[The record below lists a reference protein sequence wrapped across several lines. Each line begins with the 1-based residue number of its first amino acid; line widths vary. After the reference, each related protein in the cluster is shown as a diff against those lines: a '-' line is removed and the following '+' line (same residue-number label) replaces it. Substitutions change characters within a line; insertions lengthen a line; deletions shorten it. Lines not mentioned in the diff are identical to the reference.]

1 MKQISNI
8 LLLFLSLTF
17 LTLSCSDDENGTKNN
32 SVLIGTWSENYSSS
46 EYFEFTFYSD
56 NSGLMNVYY
65 NEGKGES
72 PDPFTYTFDKDN
84 MRLTIIFDSDPEPPV
99 VYNVKVSKGVL
110 KLNCVSGDFDNFT
123 LYIRGKTKSHN
134 GDSLELYVI

>member
-123 LYIRGKTKSHN
+123 LYKTK
-134 GDSLELYVI
+134 DAKI

>member
-110 KLNCVSGDFDNFT
+110 KLNCLVT
-123 LYIRGKTKSHN
+123 LTISHCIKLKTRKYN
-134 GDSLELYVI
+134 KY

>member
-17 LTLSCSDDENGTKNN
+17 LTLSCSDDENDTKNN

-123 LYIRGKTKSHN
+123 LYKTK
-134 GDSLELYVI
+134 DAKI

>member
-1 MKQISNI
+1 MEQISNI

-84 MRLTIIFDSDPEPPV
+84 MRLMIIFDSDPEPPV
-99 VYNVKVSKGVL
+99 VYDVKVSKGVL

-123 LYIRGKTKSHN
+123 LYKTK
-134 GDSLELYVI
+134 DAKI

>member
-17 LTLSCSDDENGTKNN
+17 LTLSCSDDGNGTKNN

-56 NSGLMNVYY
+56 NSGIMTVYF
-65 NEGKGES
+65 NDGKGES
-72 PDPFTYTFDKDN
+72 PDPFEYTFDKDK
-84 MRLTIIFDSDPEPPV
+84 MRLTIMFDSDPEPPV
-99 VYNVKVSKGVL
+99 VYDIEVSGGVL
-110 KLNCVSGDFDNFT
+110 KLDCVSGDFDDFT
-123 LYIRGKTKSHN
+123 LYKN
-134 GDSLELYVI
+134 

>member
-110 KLNCVSGDFDNFT
+110 KLNCVPGDFDNFT
-123 LYIRGKTKSHN
+123 LYKTK
-134 GDSLELYVI
+134 DAKI

>member
-65 NEGKGES
+65 NESKGES

-123 LYIRGKTKSHN
+123 LYKTK
-134 GDSLELYVI
+134 DAKI

>member
-46 EYFEFTFYSD
+46 EYFEFTFYCD

-123 LYIRGKTKSHN
+123 LYKTK
-134 GDSLELYVI
+134 DAKI

>member
-32 SVLIGTWSENYSSS
+32 SVLIGTWSEIYSSS

-56 NSGLMNVYY
+56 ISGLMNVYY

-123 LYIRGKTKSHN
+123 LYKTK
-134 GDSLELYVI
+134 DAKI

>member
-110 KLNCVSGDFDNFT
+110 KLNGVSGDFDNFT
-123 LYIRGKTKSHN
+123 LYKTK
-134 GDSLELYVI
+134 DAKI

>member
-32 SVLIGTWSENYSSS
+32 SVLIGTWSENYSSF

-123 LYIRGKTKSHN
+123 LYKTK
-134 GDSLELYVI
+134 DAKI

>member
-84 MRLTIIFDSDPEPPV
+84 MRLMIIFDSDPEPPV
-99 VYNVKVSKGVL
+99 VYDVKVSKGVL

-123 LYIRGKTKSHN
+123 LYKTK
-134 GDSLELYVI
+134 DAKI

>member
-32 SVLIGTWSENYSSS
+32 SVLIGTWSKNYSSS

-123 LYIRGKTKSHN
+123 LYKTK
-134 GDSLELYVI
+134 DAKI

>member
-65 NEGKGES
+65 NEGHCCPIK
-72 PDPFTYTFDKDN
+72 
-84 MRLTIIFDSDPEPPV
+84 I
-99 VYNVKVSKGVL
+99 
-110 KLNCVSGDFDNFT
+110 
-123 LYIRGKTKSHN
+123 
-134 GDSLELYVI
+134 

>member
-17 LTLSCSDDENGTKNN
+17 LTLSCSYDENGTKNN

-123 LYIRGKTKSHN
+123 LYKTK
-134 GDSLELYVI
+134 DAKI

>member
-84 MRLTIIFDSDPEPPV
+84 MRLMIIFDSDPEPPV
-99 VYNVKVSKGVL
+99 VYDVEVSKGVL

-123 LYIRGKTKSHN
+123 LYKTK
-134 GDSLELYVI
+134 DAKI

>member
-110 KLNCVSGDFDNFT
+110 KLNCVSGDFDNLT
-123 LYIRGKTKSHN
+123 LYKTK
-134 GDSLELYVI
+134 DAKI

>member
-17 LTLSCSDDENGTKNN
+17 LPLSCSDDENGTKNN

-123 LYIRGKTKSHN
+123 LYKTK
-134 GDSLELYVI
+134 DAKI

>member
-84 MRLTIIFDSDPEPPV
+84 MRLTIFFDSDPEPPV

-123 LYIRGKTKSHN
+123 LYKTK
-134 GDSLELYVI
+134 DAKI

>member
-8 LLLFLSLTF
+8 LQLFLSLTF

-123 LYIRGKTKSHN
+123 LYKTK
-134 GDSLELYVI
+134 DAKI

>member
-110 KLNCVSGDFDNFT
+110 KLNCVSGDFDSFT
-123 LYIRGKTKSHN
+123 LYKTK
-134 GDSLELYVI
+134 DAKI

>member
-110 KLNCVSGDFDNFT
+110 KLNCVSCDFDNFT
-123 LYIRGKTKSHN
+123 LYKTK
-134 GDSLELYVI
+134 DAKI

>member
-32 SVLIGTWSENYSSS
+32 GVLIGTWSENYSSS

-123 LYIRGKTKSHN
+123 LYKTK
-134 GDSLELYVI
+134 DAKI

>member
-1 MKQISNI
+1 MRIIQV
-8 LLLFLSLTF
+8 LST
-17 LTLSCSDDENGTKNN
+17 NKNN

-123 LYIRGKTKSHN
+123 LYKTK
-134 GDSLELYVI
+134 DAKI

>member
-99 VYNVKVSKGVL
+99 VYDVKVSKGVL

-123 LYIRGKTKSHN
+123 LYKTK
-134 GDSLELYVI
+134 DAKI

>member
-123 LYIRGKTKSHN
+123 LYKTKDAKIYIRGC
-134 GDSLELYVI
+134 

>member
-46 EYFEFTFYSD
+46 EYFEFTFYRD

-123 LYIRGKTKSHN
+123 LYKTK
-134 GDSLELYVI
+134 DAKI

>member
-99 VYNVKVSKGVL
+99 VYNVKVSKGVHIPEHTRSL
-110 KLNCVSGDFDNFT
+110 SGS
-123 LYIRGKTKSHN
+123 LLGYKT
-134 GDSLELYVI
+134 IP

>member
-72 PDPFTYTFDKDN
+72 PDPFTYTLDKDN

-123 LYIRGKTKSHN
+123 LYKTK
-134 GDSLELYVI
+134 DAKI

>member
-123 LYIRGKTKSHN
+123 LDRKSTRLNSSHPK
-134 GDSLELYVI
+134 

>member
-84 MRLTIIFDSDPEPPV
+84 MRLTLIFDSDPEPPV

-123 LYIRGKTKSHN
+123 LYKTK
-134 GDSLELYVI
+134 DAKI

>member
-1 MKQISNI
+1 MNQISNI
-8 LLLFLSLTF
+8 LMLFLSLTF

-123 LYIRGKTKSHN
+123 LYKTK
-134 GDSLELYVI
+134 DAKI